1 MDKTRKDKSFEHI
14 GQIIP
19 QVLKTCRRHK
29 DAGLSEVWRF
39 WNEAVGEI
47 VAENAQPAAFK
58 GDLLLVHVSSSTWIH
73 HLRFIKQDI
82 IKKINAALGNDL
94 IQEIKFKIG
103 PL

>member
-14 GQIIP
+14 GQIIT

-29 DAGLSEVWRF
+29 DAGLSEVWQL
-39 WNEAVGEI
+39 WNEAVGQI

-73 HLRFIKQDI
+73 HLRFLKQDI

-94 IQEIKFKIG
+94 IREIKFKIG

>member
-1 MDKTRKDKSFEHI
+1 MDRSGNDKDFAHI

-19 QVLKTCRRHK
+19 QVLKSCRRHN
-29 DAGLSEVWRF
+29 DAGISEVWRL

-58 GDLLLVHVSSSTWIH
+58 GDLLLVHVSSSTWTH
-73 HLRFIKQDI
+73 HLRFLKQDI
-82 IKKINAALGNDL
+82 IKKINQALGNDL
-94 IQEIKFKIG
+94 IREIKFKIG